1 MHSLLEQL
9 TQRQW
14 LWQGSALPGVGQLLS
29 SGFAEFDRQLGG
41 WSASGLLVLHSQPAI
56 GELRLLLPLFKQ
68 QQQQGML
75 ALINPPHLVQ
85 AEPLAAQGI
94 QPEQLLLISGVAEPD
109 ALWAAEQLLHSGL
122 CSLVLLWQ
130 PTLNSK
136 AARRLQLAAE
146 AGQAQLL
153 QLTSLAPALNLPLAL
168 ALSLQPQPRGLQLEV
183 LKRRGGF
190 AGQAFSLNWQQEWP
204 ELYPVAEVVT
214 PLAVTA

>member
-1 MHSLLEQL
+1 MHTLLEQL

-14 LWQGSALPGVGQLLS
+14 LWQGSVLTNTGQQLS

-41 WSASGLLVLHSQPAI
+41 WPASGVLVVHSPPAV
-56 GELRLLLPLFKQ
+56 GELRLLLPLLKQ
-68 QQQQGML
+68 QQQQGLL

-94 QPEQLLLISGVAEPD
+94 QPEQLLLISGVAESD

-130 PTLNSK
+130 LSLTSK

-146 AGQAQLL
+146 GQHAQLV
-153 QLTSLAPALNLPLAL
+153 QLTQQTPTLNLPFAL
-168 ALSLQPQPRGLQLEV
+168 AISLQPQQQGLRLEV

-214 PLAVTA
+214 SLAVTA